1 MPFQN
6 VILPEVTV
14 SEMRGLMTL
23 LHLIAHPQHAE
34 TAAEL
39 LTKLSAEKDA
49 AVEAAKQAASD
60 RIAAEKAAATV
71 QAHHADLEDRL
82 ARTEADLRKR
92 VDIHARA
99 AAKLQ
104 EREDDLRVKQ
114 TQHASAVAAHQ
125 KEVEAARTSHDVR
138 DAALTEREQQLADAH
153 ADIGRRTAEFNSHMA
168 PVLAAAALARI

>member
-1 MPFQN
+1 MFSN
-6 VILPEVTV
+6 VILPETTV

-49 AVEAAKQAASD
+49 AVEAAKQAAAD
-60 RIAAEKAAATV
+60 KAEIERFAIQLKGHREA
-71 QAHHADLEDRL
+71 LEGNL
-82 ARTEADLRKR
+82 AKTDADLRVKI
-92 VDIHARA
+92 DAHAQA

-125 KEVEAARTSHDVR
+125 KEVEAARISHDVR

-168 PVLAAAALARI
+168 PVLAAAALAR